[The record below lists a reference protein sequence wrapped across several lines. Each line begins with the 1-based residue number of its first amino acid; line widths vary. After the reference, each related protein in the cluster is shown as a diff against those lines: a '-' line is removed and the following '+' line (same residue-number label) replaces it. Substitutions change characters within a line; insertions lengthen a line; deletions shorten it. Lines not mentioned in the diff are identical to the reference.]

1 MIATATRTRTAR
13 EYARSSKGK
22 GNRSKSTN
30 DQHTANLAAEQ
41 EFGPWTWGEAYADT
55 GSASKYA
62 TKNRDDFD
70 RLTADLAS
78 GDFGAPGDVLVMWEI
93 SRLSREMGIGVKLID
108 LCEAGE
114 YLIHVTSDERTYN
127 PANANDRHAL
137 IAGINNA
144 ELEARRLSKR
154 TLRGVNSNV
163 DAVND
168 DGEEAARPHG
178 VIPFGYAREYGLV
191 DGQSRPIS
199 QYPVPA
205 QAEIVIELFRRV
217 LAGDSIR
224 SVALDFQARGLVG
237 GRGKPFSPQTLRVLL
252 TKDAYR
258 GYRMNKGRT
267 VKASWPVIS
276 VYKGSEVTADE
287 FTVIWHGV
295 QALLADP
302 TRRTHT
308 GTAIKHVL
316 TMAIRCSN
324 CAGPFSVG
332 NRKGNRPSA
341 YLCHERGCMSIPKDD
356 VDALLIGDAKH
367 PGRIIQY
374 LADPLIH
381 SEPPMEDG
389 SQLAT
394 LRGQLDAKRADLK
407 ETQETEAESPAHER
421 RLARREERTEA
432 EITTLED
439 RIKKLTP
446 RPPATNKLGIEPGA
460 TLAKVWSAWES
471 APLTVQREIA
481 HDVLSPNA
489 LGMALVIRAPAPG
502 TPAPAKDRIVFAHG
516 PEDVPGPASGGPV
529 PKIDWQALIARTA

>member
-30 DQHTANLAAEQ
+30 DQHAANLAAEQ

-78 GDFGAPGDVLVMWEI
+78 GDFGAPGDVLVLWEI

-154 TLRGVNSNV
+154 TQRGVNSNV

-205 QAEIVIELFRRV
+205 QAEIIIELFRRV

-276 VYKGSEVTADE
+276 DYEDSEVTAEE
-287 FTVIWHGV
+287 FTAMWHGV

-316 TMAIRCSN
+316 TMTIRCGN
-324 CAGPFSVG
+324 CAGPFGVG
-332 NRKGNRPSA
+332 YRKGTRPSA
-341 YLCHERGCMSIPKDD
+341 YLCHERGCMAIPKDD
-356 VDALLIGDAKH
+356 VDAFLIGDAKS

-374 LADPLIH
+374 LADPRIH
-381 SEPPMEDG
+381 TAATDQPSPELALA
-389 SQLAT
+389 QRTLAT
-394 LRGQLDAKRADLK
+394 KRLSLKEFTAADPETPAAADLIGRK
-407 ETQETEAESPAHER
+407 IEKLNTEIAD
-421 RLARREERTEA
+421 L
-432 EITTLED
+432 D
-439 RIKKLTP
+439 GRIKKLTP

-460 TLAKVWSAWES
+460 TLAQVWSAWES
-471 APLTVQREIA
+471 APLNVQREIA

-489 LGMALVIRAPAPG
+489 LGMALVMRAPAPG
-502 TPAPAKDRIVFAHG
+502 TPAPAEARIVFAHG